1 MLQLVQHG
9 AALSRSGLRLQR
21 GTDLGGVESAG
32 QQQAVDLDRRA
43 AGLDERFD
51 AGLFGLEVRLA
62 HAEHVENADLIRVR
76 GQRQLQRFFGVGQ
89 DVAVELLDDGIA
101 ES

>member
-21 GTDLGGVESAG
+21 GADFGGVECAG
-32 QQQAVDLDRRA
+32 QQQAVDLDCRA

-51 AGLFGLEVRLA
+51 AGLDLFKNKS
-62 HAEHVENADLIRVR
+62 VEPRPS
-76 GQRQLQRFFGVGQ
+76 GSGVEAPLP
-89 DVAVELLDDGIA
+89 D
-101 ES
+101 